1 MFNISFHLH
10 TDVKITVI
18 GTAVQMHCIHNIY
31 KQYWIHHIHILISL
45 LTSFVLQWCS
55 FLTLPH
61 LKIKFYI
68 HWILIC
74 TQKQN
79 NEIRHRPALIFIGI
93 KKDYIT
99 SLRRVSLKKIVTIL
113 RFYYY
118 TIYLNK
124 ILIQCSHIIQ
134 TTFCLH
140 KWLLK
145 FPAWSALLSQDN
157 IIIETTPYGASSV
170 HLKIKI
176 NDVVDVY
183 QYEES
188 ETFID
193 WLCLP
198 NKKLPPSEIPRV
210 KSGHVWTYIIL
221 NSNTSYLDNT

>member
-1 MFNISFHLH
+1 MVLFPDSPAPKNQILH
-10 TDVKITVI
+10 SLDINLYTEAKQWNTTQTRIDLYWHKERLNNVTKACVI
-18 GTAVQMHCIHNIY
+18 
-31 KQYWIHHIHILISL
+31 
-45 LTSFVLQWCS
+45 
-55 FLTLPH
+55 
-61 LKIKFYI
+61 
-68 HWILIC
+68 
-74 TQKQN
+74 
-79 NEIRHRPALIFIGI
+79 
-93 KKDYIT
+93 
-99 SLRRVSLKKIVTIL
+99 KKIVTIL

-124 ILIQCSHIIQ
+124 IFIQCSHIIQ